1 MWILIQHLEK
11 MIKLHKQDYNV
22 FLTKANM
29 NILFVDLL

>member
-11 MIKLHKQDYNV
+11 MIKLQKQDYNI
-22 FLTKANM
+22 FLIKANM